1 MMVISIIL
9 IPLLFSCAATQQKQ
23 VESKDTDFYKD
34 RRVTSDAKGQT
45 EVKSKNETLLED
57 YRVIQRIKIPAKY
70 LLSPGDF
77 FRCLTFS
84 PDGKRL
90 AYIWK
95 GVSIGGG
102 SCSAWID
109 DNKVSPD
116 FDFIWE
122 GIAFCSNGSNV
133 AYSAPG
139 SSNNMYVWV
148 NNNKIS
154 PEFRHTLDVSFSPD
168 CSKVAY
174 RAITHRDYDP
184 NKGWGKNSIWINS
197 TRISPEGYAAYH
209 SGKPVFSPDG
219 SKVAYAVRIGKKSSV
234 WINDKKVSP
243 DFDGEIQP
251 DLIFSPDGTSI
262 AYGVWHEKLSSI
274 WINDKCQFNNA
285 GGLVFSPDGS
295 KVAYYSFEKK
305 SVLIDDKK
313 VSPELGFSHKLV
325 FSPDGSKVAYYVSEG
340 KKSLSGLMIKKYR
353 PIFPLI

>member
-197 TRISPEGYAAYH
+197 TRISPEGYAA
-209 SGKPVFSPDG
+209 
-219 SKVAYAVRIGKKSSV
+219 RIGKKSSV

-325 FSPDGSKVAYYVSEG
+325 FSPNGSKVAYYVSEG